1 MEVPRLWGQRKER
14 RGGKDAMGFLERL
27 VPGRKGC
34 SSEDSGWGSGQGF
47 CKMADSKPGRTN
59 PFFVLGEATV
69 LQLGQSS
76 NTGSNVTLQN
86 SLHLSKPEYTS

>member
-69 LQLGQSS
+69 LQLGQSTK
-76 NTGSNVTLQN
+76 TGSNVTLQN

>member
-1 MEVPRLWGQRKER
+1 
-14 RGGKDAMGFLERL
+14 MGFLERL
-27 VPGRKGC
+27 VPRRKGC
-34 SSEDSGWGSGQGF
+34 GSEDWGWGSGQGF

-59 PFFVLGEATV
+59 PFFVLGEATA